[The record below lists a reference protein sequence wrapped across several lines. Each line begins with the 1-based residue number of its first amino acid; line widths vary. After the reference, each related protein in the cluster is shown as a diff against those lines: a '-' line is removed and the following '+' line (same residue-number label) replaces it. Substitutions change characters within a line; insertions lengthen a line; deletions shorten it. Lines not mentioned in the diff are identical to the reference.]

1 MSDAKSSD
9 ESNEIEP
16 PQIRA
21 SELFPLVYGE
31 LRRLAATKMLHENS
45 DHTLDA
51 TGLVHEAFLK
61 LGSERCFSNEQDFL
75 QAAAQAMR
83 RILIDH
89 ARGRNALK
97 RSRGKQVQML
107 EEPQAEDPDQTL
119 EALDEALNKL
129 EKSHPEIVKLVEL
142 RRFAGLPLEKC
153 ASVLGVSARTVDRW
167 WTYARA
173 WLAVELS
180 D

>member
-1 MSDAKSSD
+1 MSDAISSD
-9 ESNEIEP
+9 ESNEVDP
-16 PQIRA
+16 PRIRA
-21 SELFPLVYGE
+21 SDLFPLVYSE

-61 LGSERCFSNEQDFL
+61 LGSERCFSSEQDFL

-89 ARGRNALK
+89 ARGRNAHK
-97 RSRGKQVQML
+97 RSKGKQVQLL
-107 EEPQAEDPDQTL
+107 EEPQAEDPDKTL

-129 EKSHPEIVKLVEL
+129 EKSHPELVKLVEL
-142 RRFAGLPLEKC
+142 RRFAGLPLDKC
-153 ASVLGVSARTVDRW
+153 ANVLGVSARTIDRW

>member
-9 ESNEIEP
+9 ESNEVDP
-16 PQIRA
+16 PRIRA
-21 SELFPLVYGE
+21 SVLFPLVYGE
-31 LRRLAATKMLHENS
+31 LRRLAATKMQHENS

-61 LGSERCFSNEQDFL
+61 LGSERFFSNEQDFL

-89 ARGRNALK
+89 ARGRNAIK
-97 RSRGKQVQML
+97 RSRGKQVQLL
-107 EEPQAEDPDQTL
+107 EEPQAKDPDQTL

-129 EKSHPEIVKLVEL
+129 EKSHPELVKLVEL

-153 ASVLGVSARTVDRW
+153 ANVLGVSARTIDRW